1 MMMEEC
7 MLNKRPYVI
16 CHMTGSIDQKVTG
29 EFLSTEAGK
38 KAAED
43 YYRIHRDFEADAFA
57 CGRVTMEGS
66 FTNGWYPDLSA
77 FENCEAISREDY
89 IPADAYFSE
98 KYAVAFDRKGKLG
111 WKESVIH
118 DEDPGY
124 DNSYVIEVLTEN
136 VPDAILHYYR
146 SIGVAYIFAGNKVMN
161 IKTALEKL
169 YRHFEIRT
177 ILLEGGSVLDG
188 AFLKK
193 DVIDELSLVIAPVLA
208 DEKDKP
214 LFAGSF
220 MNEFRLMSAEPTE
233 AGNLWVRYHS
243 MSENSQP
250 CLKLKT
256 VAEAIEMADEYSLYY
271 YDLKTGEL
279 EYMPSDK
286 ALLYDG
292 SSEDELQVML
302 EEDPDRFVQMPDRHE
317 LFNSPYSDYRMM
329 EAFIETQSQYKN
341 KLGRAIQG
349 KGAFRRFREAV
360 AQLYLLDDWYQFQNR
375 FRLEAAKWWC
385 RKEGWHFE

>member
-1 MMMEEC
+1 MK
-7 MLNKRPYVI
+7 KRPYVI

-29 EFLSTEAGK
+29 EFLSTETGR
-38 KAAED
+38 KAADD

-66 FTNGWYPDLSA
+66 FTNGWYPDLSVFDDA
-77 FENCEAISREDY
+77 GEISHEDY
-89 IPADAYFSE
+89 VPADAYYSE
-98 KYAVAFDRKGKLG
+98 KYAVAFDRKGRLG
-111 WKESVIH
+111 WKESIIH

-136 VPDAILHYYR
+136 VPDQILHYYR
-146 SIGVAYIFAGNKVMN
+146 SIGVAYIFAGNKVLN
-161 IKTALEKL
+161 IATALEKL
-169 YRHFEIRT
+169 YDMFEIRT
-177 ILLEGGSVLDG
+177 LLLEGGSVLDG

-193 DVIDELSLVIAPVLA
+193 NVIDELSLVTAPVLA

-220 MNEFRLMSAEPTE
+220 MTQFRLMSAQATE
-233 AGNLWVRYHS
+233 AGNLWMRYHS
-243 MSENSQP
+243 LSENSLP
-250 CLKLKT
+250 CLKLKK
-256 VAEAIEMADEYSLYY
+256 VAEAIEMADDFLTYY

-279 EYMPSDK
+279 ESKINDTAFMDSE
-286 ALLYDG
+286 A
-292 SSEDELQVML
+292 EDEFDVLL
-302 EEDPDRFVQMPDRHE
+302 EEDPDRFVEMPGRYDLH
-317 LFNSPYSDYRMM
+317 NSPYSDYRMM
-329 EAFIETQSQYKN
+329 EAFIETQPMYKN

-349 KGAFRRFREAV
+349 KGAFRRFRDAV
-360 AQLYLLDDWYQFQNR
+360 AQLYLLDDWYKFQNS

>member
-1 MMMEEC
+1 MK
-7 MLNKRPYVI
+7 KRPYVI

-29 EFLSTEAGK
+29 EFLSTETGR
-38 KAAED
+38 KAADD
-43 YYRIHRDFEADAFA
+43 YYKIHSEFEADAFA

-66 FTNGWYPDLSA
+66 FTKGWYPDLSA
-77 FENCEAISREDY
+77 FDDYGEISHEDY
-89 IPADAYFSE
+89 VPADAYYSE
-98 KYAVAFDRKGKLG
+98 KYAVAFDRKGRLG
-111 WKESVIH
+111 WKESIIH

-136 VPDAILHYYR
+136 VPDQILHYYR
-146 SIGVAYIFAGNKVMN
+146 SIGVAYIFAGNKVLN
-161 IKTALEKL
+161 IGTALEKL
-169 YRHFEIRT
+169 YDIFEIRT
-177 ILLEGGSVLDG
+177 LLLEGGSILNG

-193 DVIDELSLVIAPVLA
+193 DVIDELSLVTAPVLA

-220 MNEFRLMSAEPTE
+220 LTGFRLMSAQAMES
-233 AGNLWVRYHS
+233 GSLWTRYHS
-243 MSENSQP
+243 LSKNSLP
-250 CLKLKT
+250 CLKLKK
-256 VAEAIEMADEYSLYY
+256 VAEAIEMADDFFTYY
-271 YDLKTGEL
+271 YDLETGEL
-279 EYMPSDK
+279 ESLNKDNAFNDPD
-286 ALLYDG
+286 DG
-292 SSEDELQVML
+292 DELLDLM
-302 EEDPDRFVQMPDRHE
+302 EEEPDRFVAMPDRTD

-329 EAFIETQSQYKN
+329 EAFIETQAMYKN

-360 AQLYLLDDWYQFQNR
+360 AQLYLLDDWYKFQNS

>member
-1 MMMEEC
+1 MK
-7 MLNKRPYVI
+7 KRPYVI
-16 CHMTGSIDQKVTG
+16 CHMTASIDQKVTG
-29 EFLSTEAGK
+29 AFLSTETGR
-38 KAAED
+38 KAADD

-66 FTNGWYPDLSA
+66 FTNGWYPDLSVFDNA
-77 FENCEAISREDY
+77 GEIGHEDY
-89 IPADAYFSE
+89 VPADAYYSE
-98 KYAVAFDRKGKLG
+98 KYAVAFDRKGRLG
-111 WKESVIH
+111 WKESIIH

-136 VPDAILHYYR
+136 VPDQILHYYR
-146 SIGVAYIFAGNKVMN
+146 SIGVAYIFAGNKVLN
-161 IKTALEKL
+161 IGTALEKL
-169 YRHFEIRT
+169 YDMFEIRT
-177 ILLEGGSVLDG
+177 LLLEGGSVLDG

-193 DVIDELSLVIAPVLA
+193 DVIDELSLVTAPVLA

-220 MNEFRLMSAEPTE
+220 MTQFRLMSAQATE
-233 AGNLWVRYHS
+233 AGNLWMRYHS
-243 MSENSQP
+243 LSENSLP
-250 CLKLKT
+250 CLKLKK
-256 VAEAIEMADEYSLYY
+256 VAEAIEMADDFLTYY

-279 EYMPSDK
+279 ESKINDTAFMDSE
-286 ALLYDG
+286 G
-292 SSEDELQVML
+292 EDEFDVLL
-302 EEDPDRFVQMPDRHE
+302 EEDPDRFVEMPGRYDLH
-317 LFNSPYSDYRMM
+317 NSPYSDYRMM
-329 EAFIETQSQYKN
+329 EAFIETQPMYKN

-360 AQLYLLDDWYQFQNR
+360 AQLYLLDDWYHFQNS